1 MANASSVISNRH
13 YLLEYLL
20 VILENNPTI
29 SRRRLCREYG
39 INPVVLHRY
48 IHRPAHLRGKNVYE
62 EHRREIAP
70 LVEKLYNE
78 GNGVDKVTEMLRAK
92 GIVCSDYLVRRILHC
107 V

>member
-1 MANASSVISNRH
+1 MAKASSAISNRH
-13 YLLEYLL
+13 DLQEYLL

-78 GNGVDKVTEMLRAK
+78 GNGVEKVTEMLRAK
-92 GIVCSDYLVRRILHC
+92 GIVCSDYLVRRILHS

>member
-1 MANASSVISNRH
+1 MANAPSAISNRQD
-13 YLLEYLL
+13 LLEYLL
-20 VILENNPTI
+20 VVLKNNPTI
-29 SRRRLCREYG
+29 SRRRLCRAYG

-48 IHRPAHLRGKNVYE
+48 IHRPAQLRGKNIYE

-78 GNGVDKVTEMLRAK
+78 GNGVDKVTELLRTK
-92 GIVCSDYLVRRILHC
+92 GIVCSDYLVRRILHS